1 VAEESHGSPPRKTG
15 YLPTRKRPGSP
26 SSREVA
32 RVVRLNIS
40 ELKEAQM
47 RVALMARH
55 LQDVEMALVLQHRMR
70 EYHKLRT
77 LKLQPPF

>member
-1 VAEESHGSPPRKTG
+1 
-15 YLPTRKRPGSP
+15 
-26 SSREVA
+26 VA